1 MTLDESVAQ
10 GFYCLEVDND
20 ENVGAS
26 GFMVLK
32 MAAKRAGSVESRT
45 KE

>member
-1 MTLDESVAQ
+1 MV
-10 GFYCLEVDND
+10 FICMEVDND

-32 MAAKRAGSVESRT
+32 MAVKRAGSGESRT